1 MTERTKKVSK
11 LFIDIMRIIIMAL
24 YFYRFTG
31 LREIYFGYGST
42 DSERMD
48 RSAILSAKHRKENLP
63 SRQTDL

>member
-1 MTERTKKVSK
+1 MRT
-11 LFIDIMRIIIMAL
+11 IIIMAL

-48 RSAILSAKHRKENLP
+48 RSAFL
-63 SRQTDL
+63 